1 MNSFNHYAYGSVGEW
16 MFSSLA
22 GIDTDGPGFRLI
34 VIHPRPGGSVNSAKA
49 SYDSIHGPIATDW
62 RREGKQFT
70 LKANIPCNTTATVHV
85 PAGSPDSVTEG
96 GRPASSSV
104 GLEFLRM
111 ENGRAVFAVG
121 SGSYEFESR

>member
-1 MNSFNHYAYGSVGEW
+1 MIRSTAQSPRIGVG
-16 MFSSLA
+16 
-22 GIDTDGPGFRLI
+22 
-34 VIHPRPGGSVNSAKA
+34 
-49 SYDSIHGPIATDW
+49 
-62 RREGKQFT
+62 REKQFT

-85 PAGSPDSVTEG
+85 PAGSPDSVTES

-121 SGSYEFESR
+121 SGSYEFESW